1 MIEPSNAVGFLG
13 ELDRTV
19 YQKVKEG
26 KSAMRIALEID
37 DIQYEECINELRQI
51 IEWRS
56 NESLQKLSNLV
67 SIQEKYAV
75 KILWFRVAF
84 EKYDGQNTDI
94 VFLNELGIMSINLQN
109 QYELAER
116 WSSFKSN
123 EPFPLWRPGGQGRFL
138 QGFREYVW
146 FNADAR
152 NTQDLYNVVRRAI
165 RLDEEKRFNP
175 ECYPENEYAF
185 VRNMLSRPNDK
196 WHRGND
202 FREVVEKYCDR
213 ECNIEEE
220 AEWVKKIV
228 RNFPKRDFAQCDFYL
243 RWDPGNVNMEG
254 VVCWDKFNLVSA
266 NNVTLSCTGMGDI
279 TRNLPANGRIT
290 QPVPMNVTSV
300 VAECKIGDNILSSFN
315 FDQIDTNTLCEGI
328 WFRHCRTNDSLWE
341 RATSLKDCEGNELRK
356 KRMIPANKKEA
367 LIICRCGSEC
377 LDVQLPFGVKTKGS
391 YHVVVRNSNYSAI
404 QEYNLTLLE
413 ICDRSV
419 EVRKIT
425 TSRFEAEINT
435 CGVKVVVD
443 EEFECVGEYEDCL
456 LMAASQSLRCEG
468 LANGDE
474 PEWSIDKEVVSR
486 GVKCVLPENISI
498 GRKIRISCRIG
509 ERVDRRTIVVL
520 PSNVFAA
527 INGESNLPE
536 GWKIDQ
542 VEKTGEDYI
551 DAAIEGVEVVSIIN
565 PDGDVCVRIARQI
578 DEPIW
583 WLQTA
588 AGYNNDTRCCQ
599 ERDFENDIVDGWFLA
614 FPYKSRQKIVD
625 SLTLDGGKIKP
636 NIEEFIGY
644 FRVDLSSL
652 LKGFGTII
660 HEEALCSN
668 HTLKIGGQI
677 VAKWTAKP
685 NRLTFVQTQSGL
697 AVYVPENYDC
707 PFVGVAYYPDNIDN
721 DFLKLN
727 NIHEFETPQGGDCR
741 LICVEDWKN
750 NLIKT
755 YRASEIFIGLRLS
768 LDANAPMFFGD
779 FLKSDKF
786 YLVKVS
792 DGDCELQ
799 NDSVALQILGLLERR
814 FLPEDNPYR
823 SSRIWRRLFEGN
835 VLQPVIEDA
844 HDVGEIEN
852 NNYLNLDRRIAAPS
866 VLDFFSRRER
876 KEYEEYDKQ
885 AEETLKKVRE
895 FDSAF
900 KVALQMGFNPLVE
913 SNLFSGFSRVLF
925 GSNNGGVSDFI
936 EENPSAIATPIL
948 VQFLLNNNFPYAN
961 LTGLLGLPEIRGLG
975 VVGIVR
981 GSSIQLT
988 EVRPHPHTQGSD
1000 NLCLCFGGNN
1010 VLIVDRVSLIQCQLD
1025 VDSTRWENNFLRAL
1039 AGTLRDVCPPPT
1051 DEIDIFEGLFSDDIV
1066 KQICNDLIELV
1077 KSVKKSSG
1085 DVLSSWITRMIG
1097 QSMVLVYGKKDQR
1110 YEYTSAMQCVILGG
1124 MFLGVRAYVVK
1135 RNGDIPQEVTSY
1147 DYNSLVTNIY
1157 LDADRQRVY
1166 GKVFVYSMCFMLSML
1181 HCLNLKENVQ

>member
-1 MIEPSNAVGFLG
+1 MKEPSKADGFFG

-19 YQKVKEG
+19 YDKVNEG
-26 KSAMRIALEID
+26 KSALRIALELSDDQYNKGID
-37 DIQYEECINELRQI
+37 ELKDKIGNGGENNKIN
-51 IEWRS
+51 
-56 NESLQKLSNLV
+56 NLINLYN
-67 SIQEKYAV
+67 SFAYAF
-75 KILWFRVAF
+75 KILWFRIAF
-84 EKYDGQNTDI
+84 EKYDGQNTDDI
-94 VFLNELGIMSINLQN
+94 FLTELGVNEQAN
-109 QYELAER
+109 ER
-116 WSSFKSN
+116 VGYIKIS
-123 EPFPLWRPGGQGRFL
+123 EPFPLNGNDNGRFV

-146 FNADAR
+146 FNANAR

-165 RLDEEKRFNP
+165 SLDKEERFNP
-175 ECYPENEYAF
+175 ECYPENEYTF
-185 VRNMLSRPNDK
+185 VRKTLSRTNDE
-196 WHRGND
+196 WHRGDD
-202 FREVVEKYCDR
+202 FREVMGKYCDR

-220 AEWVKKIV
+220 DEWIKKIV
-228 RNFPKRDFAQCDFYL
+228 AKFPKRDFAQCDFYL
-243 RWDPGNVNMEG
+243 RWNPGNVNIEG
-254 VVCWDKFNLVSA
+254 VVCWDKFNLESA
-266 NNVTLSCTGMGDI
+266 NNVTLSCTGMGDV

-300 VAECKIGDNILSSFN
+300 VAECEIGDNILSSFN
-315 FDQIDTNTLCEGI
+315 FDQIDTNALCEGI
-328 WFRHCRTNDSLWE
+328 WFRHGRTNDSLWE
-341 RATSLKDCEGNELRK
+341 RATSLKDCKGKELRK

-377 LDVQLPFGVKTKGS
+377 LDVQLPSGVKTKGS
-391 YHVVVRNSNYSAI
+391 YHVLVRNSNFSVI

-425 TSRFEAEINT
+425 ARGFEAEINT
-435 CGVKVVVD
+435 CGVKIVVD
-443 EEFECVGEYEDCL
+443 EEFECVGEYEDYL
-456 LMAASQSLRCEG
+456 LVEASQALSCEG
-468 LANGDE
+468 LANGEE
-474 PEWSIDKEVVSR
+474 PEWSIDKEVISR
-486 GVKCVLPENISI
+486 GEKCVLPKNISI
-498 GRKIRISCRIG
+498 GRKIRISCRVG

-520 PSNVFAA
+520 PSDVFSA
-527 INGESNLPE
+527 ITGKTNLPD

-565 PDGDVCVRIARQI
+565 PDGVVCARIARQI

-588 AGYNNDTRCCQ
+588 AGYNNDTQCCQ
-599 ERDFENDIVDGWFLA
+599 ERDFKNDNVNGWFLA
-614 FPYKSRQKIVD
+614 FPYKSRQQIVD
-625 SLTLDGGKIKP
+625 SLILDGSKVKP
-636 NIEEFIGY
+636 NLEEFVGY
-644 FRVDLSSL
+644 FRVGLSSL

-660 HEEALCSN
+660 HEDALSSN

-727 NIHEFETPQGGDCR
+727 NIQEFETSQGGDRR
-741 LICVEDWKN
+741 LICIEDWKN
-750 NLIKT
+750 NLIET
-755 YRASEIFIGLRLS
+755 YHTSEIFMGLRLS

-792 DGDCELQ
+792 DGDCELR
-799 NDSVALQILGLLERR
+799 NDSVALQILRLLERR

-823 SSRIWRRLFEGN
+823 FSRIWRRLFEGN
-835 VLQPVIEDA
+835 VLQSVIEDA

-852 NNYLNLDRRIAAPS
+852 NNYLNLDRRIVASS
-866 VLDFFSRRER
+866 VVDFFSRRER

-885 AEETLKKVRE
+885 AEETLKKMGE

-900 KVALQMGFNPLVE
+900 KVALQMGFNPLVQ

-936 EENPSAIATPIL
+936 KENPSAIATPIL

-961 LTGLLGLPEIRGLG
+961 FTDLLGLPEINGLG
-975 VVGIVR
+975 VSGIVGGFAR
-981 GSSIQLT
+981 QLAY
-988 EVRPHPHTQGSD
+988 VRPHPHTQGPD

-1010 VLIVDRVSLIQCQLD
+1010 VLIVDRVPHIQCQLD
-1025 VDSTRWENNFLRAL
+1025 VNSTRWDDKFLKALKKTLGKVVPNPNEEVEEFENLFEANESRIIA
-1039 AGTLRDVCPPPT
+1039 ACS
-1051 DEIDIFEGLFSDDIV
+1051 IDLCRKNNNVVFSYWAM
-1066 KQICNDLIELV
+1066 QMIE
-1077 KSVKKSSG
+1077 KSV
-1085 DVLSSWITRMIG
+1085 VF
-1097 QSMVLVYGKKDQR
+1097 VYNRNGNNDG
-1110 YEYTSAMQCVILGG
+1110 YTDAIRCVILGG
-1124 MFLGVRAYVVK
+1124 FFLGLRAYVSNC
-1135 RNGDIPQEVTSY
+1135 NGIMDIDPRLRF